1 MNKKLTVLVL
11 TGAMA
16 CAMALPAMAAGN
28 TATPTST
35 PVSAEISV
43 SLPDSVLYYGTVQE
57 IVKDAEGNITQLRM
71 NSERYGA
78 YVMNLTDQTVWI
90 DSGRRTASERLRS
103 GKGRASMCSTALWRP
118 VLCRPSPPPLLWFGT
133 SPWTQAALSTTRW
146 RRFLW
151 RMAS

>member
-78 YVMNLTDQTVWI
+78 YVMNLTDQIVWI
-90 DSGRRTASERLRS
+90 DSGRRTASE
-103 GKGRASMCSTALWRP
+103 P
-118 VLCRPSPPPLLWFGT
+118 
-133 SPWTQAALSTTRW
+133 AALREG
-146 RRFLW
+146 
-151 RMAS
+151 